1 MESDLEKSG
10 NGGLRGEKKSIEN
23 DRRNGKEISL
33 SAEKGEQRIDSIG
46 VWMCWRN
53 GINRLIQE

>member
-46 VWMCWRN
+46 V
-53 GINRLIQE
+53 